1 MIRMTQTFVYND
13 LSSIQTF
20 IATFLFYYET
30 TMKLMHINFLL
41 VLPFYLYEQLLK
53 EMEKPLF
60 EFKESQ
66 KKGRKEVII
75 SYVRQCAHTNTWSVF
90 STTTMCCCLLYL
102 QHQQI
107 MERSRKQLQTLDV
120 TIEKVCKTIN
130 CSSLHTKNLPV
141 LYIWT
146 SPSFSQM
153 KTRK

>member
-1 MIRMTQTFVYND
+1 MYAHK
-13 LSSIQTF
+13 LSIGF
-20 IATFLFYYET
+20 AF
-30 TMKLMHINFLL
+30 H
-41 VLPFYLYEQLLK
+41 LYEQLLK

-90 STTTMCCCLLYL
+90 NTATMWCWLLYL

-107 MERSRKQLQTLDV
+107 MERSRKQLQTLDA

-130 CSSLHTKNLPV
+130 CSSSHAKNLPV

-146 SPSFSQM
+146 KPSFSQM